1 MIDLVWLLLPIAA
14 GCGWLAAKYRGIRL
28 KFNHTF
34 SSSDYFK
41 GLNYFL
47 NEQSD
52 KVLDT
57 FIQLTDL
64 NNETIETHL
73 ALGALFR
80 RRGEVE
86 KAICIHQHLITRS
99 KLSAHQRDLA
109 MLELGQDYY
118 RAGLLD
124 RAELLFLQLTH
135 ASQHQIEAH
144 RQLLD
149 IYQQERDWESA
160 IKTARNLAKISGH
173 AMHTVIAQY
182 YCEQAKHFKQKNQPE
197 IALSLIQSALT
208 VDPNCVRASL
218 LEAYIAIEQQNWQ
231 AAISAFKRVEQQNLD
246 YLPEIIESLQHCYQQ
261 LGQPEAFID
270 YLRYVL
276 TKQKNV
282 YLTLELA
289 KIIRQQNGGQ
299 QAADFI
305 LEKLRQH
312 PSLPG
317 IDYLLDLML
326 SKATNITHEH
336 LKLLKN
342 MTAQLLRDKPVYSC
356 DGCGFS
362 SKNLHWQCPSCKQWN
377 TFKPFQNIYH
387 S

>member
-1 MIDLVWLLLPIAA
+1 MVDLVWLLLPLAA
-14 GCGWLAAKYRGIRL
+14 GCGWLAAKYRELL
-28 KFNHTF
+28 KFNHSF

-47 NEQSD
+47 NEESD

-57 FIQLTDL
+57 FIQLTDF
-64 NNETIETHL
+64 NNETVETHL

-80 RRGEVE
+80 QRGEVE

-99 KLSAHQRDLA
+99 KLSTQQRDLA
-109 MLELGQDYY
+109 LLELGQDYY

-135 ASQHQIEAH
+135 SSQHQIEAY
-144 RQLLD
+144 RQLLA
-149 IYQQERDWESA
+149 IYQQECDWERA
-160 IKTARNLAKISGH
+160 INAARNLAKISGNT
-173 AMHTVIAQY
+173 MHTVIAQY

-197 IALSLIQSALT
+197 MALSLVQSALA

-218 LEAYIAIEQQNWQ
+218 LEAYYAIEKQNWQ
-231 AAISAFKRVEQQNLD
+231 AATLAFKRVEQQNLD
-246 YLPEIIESLQHCYQQ
+246 YLPEIIEPLQHCYQQ
-261 LGQPEAFID
+261 LGQSEAFVD
-270 YLRYVL
+270 YLRHIL
-276 TKQKNV
+276 AKQKNI

-305 LEKLRQH
+305 LEKLHQH

-317 IDYLLDLML
+317 VDYLLDLIL
-326 SKATNITHEH
+326 SKATDITHEH

-342 MTAQLLRDKPVYSC
+342 MTTQLLNNKPVYAC
-356 DGCGFS
+356 DGCGFT

-377 TFKPFQNIYH
+377 TFKPFQNIYYP
-387 S
+387 